1 MVALAPFRLAPWL
14 LCSACLELVERV
26 VVRGRVRRT
35 LTYLLWQSCTSSCIL
50 AAINHRLL
58 PRGHRLKPI
67 QFQLHT
73 KILLGLLLGIGA
85 GFVAARLGW
94 SEEVSAYVKPVGQAF
109 LQLIRMAVVPL
120 VFASLITGVASM
132 DDVRKLGRIGGKTV
146 LYYLTTTAVAITF
159 GLVLANTLQPG
170 VGLPEDVQSRLRQGD
185 EAGGPP
191 VAMEPPSISE
201 TLLNVIPKNP
211 FQALAEG
218 NMLQLIFFALVLGIA
233 LTTIPGEKA
242 GPVIAFF
249 DGLNEAMIALIHL
262 IMKLAPYGVFALSA
276 SIVGEFGVDI
286 LTLLLKYALVVIVG
300 LAVYM
305 VTAFSLAVT
314 VFSDLGIRQFFRGIR
329 PAQLIAF
336 STSSSSATLP
346 VTMECAQ
353 DNLGVPKE
361 IASLTLPLGATINMD
376 GTALYQG
383 VSALFVAQ
391 IYGMDLGI
399 GQQLTIVLT
408 ATLASIGTAG
418 APAAGIMMLAII
430 LRSIGVPL
438 EGIALILGVERIL
451 DMCRT
456 VVNVTGDAC
465 CAVVVSATE
474 KGKA

>member
-1 MVALAPFRLAPWL
+1 MKPFSL
-14 LCSACLELVERV
+14 
-26 VVRGRVRRT
+26 
-35 LTYLLWQSCTSSCIL
+35 
-50 AAINHRLL
+50 
-58 PRGHRLKPI
+58 
-67 QFQLHT
+67 QLHT

-85 GFVAARLGW
+85 GIVAARLGW
-94 SEEVSAYVKPVGQAF
+94 SEEVSTWVKPVGQAF

-146 LYYLTTTAVAITF
+146 LYYLATTAIAITF
-159 GLVLANTLQPG
+159 GLVLANTLKPG
-170 VGLPEDVQSRLRQGD
+170 VGLPEDAQSRLRQG
-185 EAGGPP
+185 EKAGESP
-191 VAMEPPSISE
+191 VDVAPPSLSE
-201 TLLNVIPKNP
+201 TLLNVIPSNP
-211 FQALAEG
+211 IRALAEG

-233 LTTIPGEKA
+233 LTTISKEKA

-276 SIVGEFGVDI
+276 SIVGEFGINI

-314 VFSDLGIRQFFRGIR
+314 VFSDLGIRTFFRGIR

-391 IYGMDLGI
+391 VYGMDLGV

-474 KGKA
+474 KGKL

>member
-1 MVALAPFRLAPWL
+1 M
-14 LCSACLELVERV
+14 LVE
-26 VVRGRVRRT
+26 
-35 LTYLLWQSCTSSCIL
+35 
-50 AAINHRLL
+50 INHSCNDFAAAESRE
-58 PRGHRLKPI
+58 GHSGLRRI
-67 QFQLHT
+67 QLQLHT

-85 GFVAARLGW
+85 GVVAAPWGW
-94 SEEVSAYVKPVGQAF
+94 SESISVYVKPFGQAF

-120 VFASLITGVASM
+120 VFASLVTGVSSM
-132 DDVRKLGRIGGKTV
+132 HDVRKLGRIGGKTI
-146 LYYLTTTAVAITF
+146 LYYLTTTAIAIVF
-159 GLVLANTLQPG
+159 GLVLANMFKPG
-170 VGLPEDVQSRLRQGD
+170 VGLPEDAQNRLRQGD
-185 EAGGPP
+185 GFDASQETLKPP
-191 VAMEPPSISE
+191 GIAE

-211 FQALAEG
+211 VRALAEG
-218 NMLQLIFFALVLGIA
+218 NMLQLIFFALVLGVA
-233 LTTIPGEKA
+233 LTTIPEEKA

-249 DGLNEAMIALIHL
+249 EGLNEAMIALIHL
-262 IMKLAPYGVFALSA
+262 VMKLAPYGVFALSA

-286 LTLLLKYALVVIVG
+286 LGLLLKYALVVIVG

-305 VTAFSLAVT
+305 VTAFSLAVAI
-314 VFSDLGIRQFFRGIR
+314 FSDLGIRRFFRGIR

-353 DNLGVPKE
+353 HNLGVPKE

-391 IYGMDLGI
+391 IYGMDLGL

-430 LRSIGVPL
+430 LQSIGVPL

-474 KGKA
+474 RGKP

>member
-1 MVALAPFRLAPWL
+1 MEFQDFIRYAGRNQSFIDRSHHGIASRRL
-14 LCSACLELVERV
+14 
-26 VVRGRVRRT
+26 
-35 LTYLLWQSCTSSCIL
+35 I
-50 AAINHRLL
+50 RL
-58 PRGHRLKPI
+58 RPI
-67 QFQLHT
+67 QLQLHT
-73 KILLGLLLGIGA
+73 KIFLGLLLGLGA
-85 GFVAARLGW
+85 GVVAARLGW
-94 SEEVSAYVKPVGQAF
+94 SEGISVFVKPVGQAF

-120 VFASLITGVASM
+120 VFASLVTGVAGM
-132 DDVRKLGRIGGKTV
+132 HDMGKLGRIGGKTL
-146 LYYLTTTAVAITF
+146 LYYLATTAIAITF
-159 GLVLANTLQPG
+159 GLLLSNTLKPG
-170 VGLPEDVQSRLRQGD
+170 VGLPQDVQNRLRRDVDLGAARD
-185 EAGGPP
+185 AAGQKPP
-191 VAMEPPSISE
+191 GIAE
-201 TLLNVIPKNP
+201 TLLNVIPDNP
-211 FQALAEG
+211 LRALADG

-249 DGLNEAMIALIHL
+249 DGLNDAMIALIHL
-262 IMKLAPYGVFALSA
+262 IMKLAPYGVCALSA
-276 SIVGEFGVDI
+276 SIVGEFGIDV
-286 LTLLLKYALVVIVG
+286 LALLLKYALVVIVG

-305 VTAFSLAVT
+305 IVAFSFAVQLFT
-314 VFSDLGIRQFFRGIR
+314 DQGIGTFFRGIR

-346 VTMECAQ
+346 ITMECVQ

-361 IASLTLPLGATINMD
+361 IASLTVPLGATINMD

-383 VSALFVAQ
+383 VSAVFIAQ
-391 IYGMDLGI
+391 LYGMDLGI

-418 APAAGIMMLAII
+418 APAAGIMMLAMI

-474 KGKA
+474 KGKP

>member
-1 MVALAPFRLAPWL
+1 MKA
-14 LCSACLELVERV
+14 S
-26 VVRGRVRRT
+26 
-35 LTYLLWQSCTSSCIL
+35 
-50 AAINHRLL
+50 
-58 PRGHRLKPI
+58 RLKLRSL
-67 QFQLHT
+67 QLHT
-73 KILLGLLLGIGA
+73 KILLGLLLGISFG
-85 GFVAARLGW
+85 VAAAPLGW
-94 SEEVSAYVKPVGQAF
+94 SEGLSAYVKPFGQAF
-109 LQLIRMAVVPL
+109 LQLISMAVVPL
-120 VFASLITGVASM
+120 VFASLVTGVAGM
-132 DDVRKLGRIGGKTV
+132 RDMRKLGRIGGKTI
-146 LYYLTTTAVAITF
+146 LYYLATTAVAITF
-159 GLVLANTLQPG
+159 GLALANAVKPG
-170 VGLPEDVQSRLRQGD
+170 VGLPEDAQIRLRQESETVVLRD
-185 EAGGPP
+185 AL
-191 VAMEPPSISE
+191 EPPGVAE

-211 FQALAEG
+211 LQALAEG
-218 NMLQLIFFALVLGIA
+218 NMLQLIFFALALGVV
-233 LTTIPGEKA
+233 LTTIAEEKA
-242 GPVIAFF
+242 RPVIAFF

-300 LAVYM
+300 LALYM
-305 VTAFSLAVT
+305 VTVFSLAVG
-314 VFSDLGIRQFFRGIR
+314 VFSDLGIRRFFRGIR

-336 STSSSSATLP
+336 TTSSSSATLP
-346 VTMECAQ
+346 ATMECAQ
-353 DNLGVPKE
+353 DNLGVPRE

-391 IYGMDLGI
+391 IYGMDLAI

-418 APAAGIMMLAII
+418 APAAGIMMLAMI

-465 CAVVVSATE
+465 CAVVVGATE
-474 KGKA
+474 KG

>member
-1 MVALAPFRLAPWL
+1 MKRIQ
-14 LCSACLELVERV
+14 LE
-26 VVRGRVRRT
+26 
-35 LTYLLWQSCTSSCIL
+35 
-50 AAINHRLL
+50 
-58 PRGHRLKPI
+58 
-67 QFQLHT
+67 LHT
-73 KILLGLLLGIGA
+73 KILLGLLLGIALGV
-85 GFVAARLGW
+85 VAARLGW
-94 SEEVSAYVKPVGQAF
+94 SDQVSTYVEPVGQAF

-120 VFASLITGVASM
+120 VFASLVTGVAGM
-132 DDVRKLGRIGGKTV
+132 HDVGKLGRIGGKVV
-146 LYYLTTTAVAITF
+146 LYYLVTTAIAITF
-159 GLVLANTLQPG
+159 GLLLANTLKPG
-170 VGLPEDVQSRLRQGD
+170 VGLPEDVQSRLQRDAGP
-185 EAGGPP
+185 EA
-191 VAMEPPSISE
+191 ADNRLTLEPPSIAE
-201 TLLNVIPKNP
+201 TLLNVIPSNP
-211 FQALAEG
+211 VRAMADG

-233 LTTIPGEKA
+233 LTTISREKA

-276 SIVGEFGVDI
+276 SIVGEFGIDI
-286 LTLLLKYALVVIVG
+286 LLLLLKYALVVIVG
-300 LAVYM
+300 LGLYVAI
-305 VTAFSLAVT
+305 ACSLAVK
-314 VFSDLGIRQFFRGIR
+314 VFSNLGVRKFFRGIR

-353 DNLGVPKE
+353 VNLGVPKE

-383 VSALFVAQ
+383 VSAVFIAQ
-391 IYGMDLGI
+391 VYGMDLAI

-456 VVNVTGDAC
+456 AVNVTGDAC

-474 KGKA
+474 KGKK

>member
-1 MVALAPFRLAPWL
+1 MGSQEQLNPASINTGLRDRNGIPPSHPLCWSKTIIHTALLRPQATARI
-14 LCSACLELVERV
+14 
-26 VVRGRVRRT
+26 G
-35 LTYLLWQSCTSSCIL
+35 
-50 AAINHRLL
+50 
-58 PRGHRLKPI
+58 RLKRI
-67 QFQLHT
+67 QLHT
-73 KILLGLLLGIGA
+73 KILLGLLLGFAFGA
-85 GFVAARLGW
+85 VAASWGW
-94 SEEVSAYVKPVGQAF
+94 SSTVSTYVKPFGQAF
-109 LQLIRMAVVPL
+109 LQLISMAVIPL
-120 VFASLITGVASM
+120 VFASLVTGVAGM
-132 DDVRKLGRIGGKTV
+132 HDAKKLGRVGGKTV
-146 LYYLTTTAVAITF
+146 LYYLATTAIAITF
-159 GLVLANTLQPG
+159 GLILANTLKPG
-170 VGLPEDVQSRLRQGD
+170 VGLPEDTQARLRQGD
-185 EAGGPP
+185 KIQTSPDAL
-191 VAMEPPSISE
+191 EPPGIAD

-211 FQALAEG
+211 IRALTEG

-233 LTTIPGEKA
+233 LTTIPREKA
-242 GPVIAFF
+242 DPVIGFF

-262 IMKLAPYGVFALSA
+262 IMKLAPYGVFALCA
-276 SIVGEFGVDI
+276 SIVGEFGFDI
-286 LTLLLKYALVVIVG
+286 LTSLLKYSLVVIVG
-300 LAVYM
+300 LFLYM
-305 VTAFSLAVT
+305 VTAFSLAVAL
-314 VFSDLGIRQFFRGIR
+314 FSNLGVRNFFRGIR

-336 STSSSSATLP
+336 TTSSSSATLP

-391 IYGMDLGI
+391 IYGMDLGF
-399 GQQLTIVLT
+399 GQQLTIILT

-430 LRSIGVPL
+430 LQSIGVPL

-474 KGKA
+474 KGKP

>member
-1 MVALAPFRLAPWL
+1 MKR
-14 LCSACLELVERV
+14 
-26 VVRGRVRRT
+26 
-35 LTYLLWQSCTSSCIL
+35 
-50 AAINHRLL
+50 
-58 PRGHRLKPI
+58 I
-67 QFQLHT
+67 QLQLHT
-73 KILLGLLLGIGA
+73 KILFGLLLGIASGV
-85 GFVAARLGW
+85 VAARLGW
-94 SEEVSAYVKPVGQAF
+94 SDQVSTYVEPVGQAF

-120 VFASLITGVASM
+120 VFASLVTGVAGM
-132 DDVRKLGRIGGKTV
+132 HDVGKLGRIGAKAV
-146 LYYLTTTAVAITF
+146 LYYLVTTAIAITF
-159 GLVLANTLQPG
+159 GLLLANTLKPG
-170 VGLPEDVQSRLRQGD
+170 VGLPEDVQSRLQRD
-185 EAGGPP
+185 ADPEAADNRLTLQPP
-191 VAMEPPSISE
+191 GIAE
-201 TLLNVIPKNP
+201 TLLNVIPGNP
-211 FQALAEG
+211 VRAMADG

-233 LTTIPGEKA
+233 LTTISREKA

-276 SIVGEFGVDI
+276 SIVGDFGIDI
-286 LTLLLKYALVVIVG
+286 LLLLLKYALVVIVG
-300 LAVYM
+300 LGLYVVIAC
-305 VTAFSLAVT
+305 SLAVK
-314 VFSDLGIRQFFRGIR
+314 VFSNLGIRKFFRGIR

-353 DNLGVPKE
+353 VNLGVPKE

-383 VSALFVAQ
+383 VSAVFIAQ
-391 IYGMDLGI
+391 VYGMDLAI

-418 APAAGIMMLAII
+418 APAAGIMMLAMI

-456 VVNVTGDAC
+456 AVNVTGDAC
-465 CAVVVSATE
+465 CAVIVSATE
-474 KGKA
+474 EGKK

>member
-1 MVALAPFRLAPWL
+1 MKR
-14 LCSACLELVERV
+14 
-26 VVRGRVRRT
+26 
-35 LTYLLWQSCTSSCIL
+35 I
-50 AAINHRLL
+50 
-58 PRGHRLKPI
+58 
-67 QFQLHT
+67 QLHT
-73 KILLGLLLGIGA
+73 KILLGLLLGFAFGA
-85 GFVAARLGW
+85 VAASWGW
-94 SEEVSAYVKPVGQAF
+94 SSTVSTCVKPFGQAF
-109 LQLIRMAVVPL
+109 LQLISMAVIPL
-120 VFASLITGVASM
+120 VFASLVTGVAGM
-132 DDVRKLGRIGGKTV
+132 HDAKKLGRVGGKTV
-146 LYYLTTTAVAITF
+146 LYYLATTAIAITF
-159 GLVLANTLQPG
+159 GLVLANTLKPG
-170 VGLPEDVQSRLRQGD
+170 VGLPEDTQARLRQD
-185 EAGGPP
+185 DKIQTSPDAL
-191 VAMEPPSISE
+191 EPPGIAD

-211 FQALAEG
+211 IRALTEG

-233 LTTIPGEKA
+233 LTTIPREKA
-242 GPVIAFF
+242 DPVIGFF

-262 IMKLAPYGVFALSA
+262 IMKLAPYGVFALCA
-276 SIVGEFGVDI
+276 SIVGEFGFDI
-286 LTLLLKYALVVIVG
+286 LTSLLKYSLVVIVG
-300 LAVYM
+300 LFLYM
-305 VTAFSLAVT
+305 VTAFSLAVAL
-314 VFSDLGIRQFFRGIR
+314 FSNLGVRNFFRGIR

-336 STSSSSATLP
+336 TTSSSSATLP

-391 IYGMDLGI
+391 IYGMDLGF
-399 GQQLTIVLT
+399 GQQLTIILT

-430 LRSIGVPL
+430 LQSIGVPL

-474 KGKA
+474 KGKP

>member
-1 MVALAPFRLAPWL
+1 M
-14 LCSACLELVERV
+14 
-26 VVRGRVRRT
+26 
-35 LTYLLWQSCTSSCIL
+35 
-50 AAINHRLL
+50 
-58 PRGHRLKPI
+58 KPL
-67 QFQLHT
+67 QLQLHT
-73 KILLGLLLGIGA
+73 KILLGLLLGIGF
-85 GFVAARLGW
+85 GIVAARLGW
-94 SEEVSAYVKPVGQAF
+94 SEEVSIYVKPVGQAF
-109 LQLIRMAVVPL
+109 LQLIKMAVVPL
-120 VFASLITGVASM
+120 VFASLIVGVAGM
-132 DDVRKLGRIGGKTV
+132 HDVRKLGRIGGKTIV
-146 LYYLTTTAVAITF
+146 YYLVTTAIAITF
-159 GLVLANTLQPG
+159 GLVLANTLKPG
-170 VGLPEDVQSRLRQGD
+170 AGLPEDAQSRLRQGD
-185 EAGGPP
+185 GTGEAP
-191 VAMEPPSISE
+191 VATEPPSISE
-201 TLLNVIPKNP
+201 TLLNVIPDNP
-211 FQALAEG
+211 VWALAEG

-242 GPVIAFF
+242 GPVIKFF

-276 SIVGEFGVDI
+276 SIVGDFGVDI
-286 LTLLLKYALVVIVG
+286 LTLLVKYALVVIVG

-314 VFSDLGIRQFFRGIR
+314 IFSDLGVRRFFRGIR

-346 VTMECAQ
+346 ITMECAH

-391 IYGMDLGI
+391 VYGMDLGL

-474 KGKA
+474 KGKL